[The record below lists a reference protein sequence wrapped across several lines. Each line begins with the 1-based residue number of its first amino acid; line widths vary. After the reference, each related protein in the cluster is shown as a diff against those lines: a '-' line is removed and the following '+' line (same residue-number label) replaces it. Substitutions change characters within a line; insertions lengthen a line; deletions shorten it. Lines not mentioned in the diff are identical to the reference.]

1 MPRGMERSQG
11 ARPGLRTAIDALWR
25 RRWLFLG
32 IFVSIP
38 VVVYVISTRVLE
50 KYETFSMITT
60 STPTSDVPGVAGG
73 AFSTIGSEALL
84 VDSDEVRDA
93 AAEELGGGSI
103 GGSVEAEPLTTSS
116 GDTTGYVQITAT
128 AGSGERAAAIADAYA
143 TAIDQVRTAE
153 IVNAIDRAMAKLRA
167 PSDEADEPAPRP
179 ELASQLQSLR
189 VSRAA
194 ARDSTETV
202 LPARTP
208 TSPISPKPRQNT
220 LLAAVIALLLALGA
234 VFVRERLDRRLRD
247 SQDLEPLLETPLLS
261 VIPEAAFPGARPAPK
276 PVREAFRTLA
286 SSLVYFNI
294 DRPLATVMVASPTK
308 GDGKTTVAVHLAVA
322 LAREGQDVVLIEADM
337 RHPQVGARLG
347 IESEVGLSEVIA
359 NEEEID
365 GALVEVEVGDGR
377 LRILTAGSQPENP
390 ARLLSSRRMSLLLA
404 SLSEQ
409 VDIVI
414 LDTPP
419 LLAVTDAVPLLKTV
433 SGTVLVA
440 KVGATSRDA
449 LQRMRKVIESARGN
463 LLGAVATGTEKAG
476 LYGYGGDYYEE
487 DRGEKEVGPTVD
499 RHPAAER
506 DAGA

>member
-38 VVVYVISTRVLE
+38 VVVYVVSTRVLE

-84 VDSDEVRDA
+84 VDSDQVKDA

-167 PSDEADEPAPRP
+167 PSDEADEPAARP

-220 LLAAVIALLLALGA
+220 LLAAVVALLLALGA

-261 VIPEAAFPGARPAPK
+261 VIP
-276 PVREAFRTLA
+276 
-286 SSLVYFNI
+286 
-294 DRPLATVMVASPTK
+294 
-308 GDGKTTVAVHLAVA
+308 
-322 LAREGQDVVLIEADM
+322 
-337 RHPQVGARLG
+337 
-347 IESEVGLSEVIA
+347 
-359 NEEEID
+359 
-365 GALVEVEVGDGR
+365 
-377 LRILTAGSQPENP
+377 
-390 ARLLSSRRMSLLLA
+390 
-404 SLSEQ
+404 
-409 VDIVI
+409 
-414 LDTPP
+414 
-419 LLAVTDAVPLLKTV
+419 
-433 SGTVLVA
+433 
-440 KVGATSRDA
+440 
-449 LQRMRKVIESARGN
+449 
-463 LLGAVATGTEKAG
+463 
-476 LYGYGGDYYEE
+476 
-487 DRGEKEVGPTVD
+487 
-499 RHPAAER
+499 
-506 DAGA
+506 